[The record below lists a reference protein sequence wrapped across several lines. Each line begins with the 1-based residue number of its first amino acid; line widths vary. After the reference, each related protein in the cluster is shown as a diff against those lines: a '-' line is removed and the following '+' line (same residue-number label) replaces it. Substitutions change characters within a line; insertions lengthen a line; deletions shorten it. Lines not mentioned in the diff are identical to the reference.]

1 LFKFTI
7 RAILP
12 LLLLLTATPDRAGA
26 QGLSPY
32 VGVGSATDTP
42 ITSAGCA
49 RHFVLDMITG
59 ACEAAPSIH
68 GLFGVFGADFM
79 LMPHFGINGEYAF
92 HFTHDNYLPDAGI
105 KYRPAFFDVNVIYQ
119 PLSFGGRI
127 APLLEGGV
135 GVARISLYFDPRIC
149 PDPTTCPASGDYFQ
163 LHGAVGLKLY
173 LKPNVF
179 IRPQFDVHWA
189 RNLNQQ
195 FERNL
200 VPQYTISV
208 GYSFG
213 EH

>member
-1 LFKFTI
+1 M
-7 RAILP
+7 RAIPP
-12 LLLLLTATPDRAGA
+12 LFLFLLVSFNQARA

-32 VGVGSATDTP
+32 VGVGSATDAP

-49 RHFVLDMITG
+49 SHFVLDVITA

-92 HFTHDNYLPDAGI
+92 HFTHDNYLPNAGI

-119 PLSFGGRI
+119 PFFFGKRI
-127 APLLEGGV
+127 APIVEGGL
-135 GVARISLYFDPRIC
+135 GVARISLYFNPAIC

-163 LHGAVGLKLY
+163 LHGAVGVKVY
-173 LKPNVF
+173 VKPNIF
-179 IRPQFDVHWA
+179 IRPQFDLHWA

-195 FERNL
+195 FGRNF